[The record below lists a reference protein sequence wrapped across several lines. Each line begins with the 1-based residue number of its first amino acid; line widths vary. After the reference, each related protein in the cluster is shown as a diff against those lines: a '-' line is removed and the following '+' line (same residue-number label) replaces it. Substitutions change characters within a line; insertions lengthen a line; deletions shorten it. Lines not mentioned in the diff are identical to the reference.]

1 MASQPL
7 LEEPGRVE
15 EPRDS
20 PEFSDALTR
29 VAADRRLVIVRRDG
43 TDLAA
48 VIPLEYLDL
57 LREVLARQEVEGLA
71 AGIDWNQAL
80 KASRP
85 PQAWFDDDD
94 NPFAPDALVRG
105 TYRGL
110 LGEVRGEA

>member
-7 LEEPGRVE
+7 LDEPGRIE
-15 EPRDS
+15 EPRES

-29 VAADRRLVIVRRDG
+29 VAADRRPVIVRRG
-43 TDLAA
+43 GADLAA

-57 LREVLARQEVEGLA
+57 LREVLARQEAERLA
-71 AGIDWNQAL
+71 AGIDWERAL

-94 NPFAPDALVRG
+94 NPFEPDAG
-105 TYRGL
+105 
-110 LGEVRGEA
+110 AAS